1 MGQRPVAEAP
11 AVAVLAADTR
21 AADAHFADVLAADR
35 AAGAVSPEYEAL
47 LRRVVP
53 LSFARGPVGLGW
65 LLKALLVPVAR
76 LAVPVPEVPA
86 VHGRV
91 WATRQ
96 AMLAAMAFM
105 LAASAAGLATLPMEG
120 FDERRVRRLLGVPRR
135 FVVPVVI
142 PVGYPAEGSQVLRKT
157 RLPLERV
164 VHRDRW

>member
-1 MGQRPVAEAP
+1 M
-11 AVAVLAADTR
+11 
-21 AADAHFADVLAADR
+21 
-35 AAGAVSPEYEAL
+35 
-47 LRRVVP
+47 
-53 LSFARGPVGLGW
+53 
-65 LLKALLVPVAR
+65 LVPPAR

-120 FDERRVRRLLGVPRR
+120 FDERRVRRLLRIPRR

-142 PVGYPAEGSQVLRKT
+142 PVGYAADGGERPRKT
-157 RLPLERV
+157 RLPLGRV
-164 VHRDRW
+164 LHRDRW